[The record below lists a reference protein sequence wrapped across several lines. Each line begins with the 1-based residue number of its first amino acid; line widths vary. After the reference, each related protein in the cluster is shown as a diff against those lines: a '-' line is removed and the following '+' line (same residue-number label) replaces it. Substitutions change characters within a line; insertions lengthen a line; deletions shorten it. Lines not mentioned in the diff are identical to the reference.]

1 MREMSL
7 LSYLFLHHF
16 VFYVGTHEY
25 SIPFPPKYKSVV
37 TKRHVYIF
45 IKVNK
50 ISWNIFHGANEYC
63 LTLGMII

>member
-50 ISWNIFHGANEYC
+50 DKLEHFSWC
-63 LTLGMII
+63 